1 MKEDGM
7 CMKIEDIFAPM
18 GDASKSYFHVDNK
31 IIANS
36 TLMMDF
42 VENFN

>member
-1 MKEDGM
+1 M

-36 TLMMDF
+36 TLMMEF